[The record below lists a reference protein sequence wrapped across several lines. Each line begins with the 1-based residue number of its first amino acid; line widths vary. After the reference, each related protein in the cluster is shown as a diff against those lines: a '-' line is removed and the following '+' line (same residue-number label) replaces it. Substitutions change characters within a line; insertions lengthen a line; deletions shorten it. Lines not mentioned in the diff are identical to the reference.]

1 MNHST
6 SILHRLLFNSK
17 KTTHP
22 KGRLIRF
29 DESTPDIAYTTGS
42 MRERVILFLQENQGF
57 ATTSEVAKGIASNPS
72 RTTTMLNQ
80 LVAEGVVNTIKL
92 EGCVR
97 EYELKI
103 TDKKTASVA

>member
-1 MNHST
+1 MTPSASLLHS
-6 SILHRLLFNSK
+6 LLFKSPK
-17 KTTHP
+17 AAHP

-72 RTTTMLNQ
+72 RTTKTLNQ
-80 LVAEGVVNTIKL
+80 LVSEGVVDTIKL

-97 EYELKI
+97 EYELKM
-103 TDKKTASVA
+103 TDKKSA